1 MAVYSRIPT
10 SNIQLVDIR
19 DSLNADGSSCSND
32 VKTFFTNS
40 VINWESKRKPVKL
53 GVDFCQDFNSGNPN
67 YYAGWWKAF
76 DNKCGMN
83 YPSVGD
89 ITSLVK
95 AYDGNMNGWTYS
107 PPTGGTSQPYR
118 VGDFAG
124 YYRAKQPMNSG
135 FLVEANSSQVTF
147 SFITV
152 AQNDYTLS
160 WADFPILG
168 NYYFGVY
175 IRKKNGTGVY
185 IQTTSTPI
193 KNQLTPS
200 ITITNSA
207 LNTNGECEAFF
218 FLAEVQQTGGLVPY
232 GECVP
237 IPYAPIKTF
246 VIGGSSTGTPSRD
259 NTRIVITTEYRS
271 FTSLYIKVVVNT
283 TATSA
288 ISGNAIRVRLQSK
301 NWGDSLTSGVEQE
314 LPIASFTGSK
324 TVYEGTITI
333 NNQLTDN
340 CKVMVAL
347 HNYSIIETAIPIP
360 FA

>member
-10 SNIQLVDIR
+10 SNVQLADIR

-32 VKTFFTNS
+32 VTTFFTNS

-53 GVDFCQDFNSGNPN
+53 GVDFCQDFSNSNPN
-67 YYAGWWKAF
+67 YYAEWWKAF

-83 YPSVGD
+83 YPSITA
-89 ITSLVK
+89 ITSLVNS
-95 AYDGNMNGWTYS
+95 YDGNMNGWTYA
-107 PPTGGTSQPYR
+107 PPTGGASQPYR

-135 FLVEANSSQVTF
+135 FLAEANSSQVKF

-168 NYYFGVY
+168 EYYFGVY
-175 IRKKNGTGVY
+175 IRKKNGTGIY

-200 ITITNSA
+200 ITISNST

-218 FLAEVQQTGGLVPY
+218 FLAQVQQTGGVVPI

-237 IPYAPIKTF
+237 IPYAPVKSFT
-246 VIGGSSTGTPSRD
+246 IGGSSSGTPSVN
-259 NTRIVITTEYRS
+259 NTRITITTEYRS
-271 FTSLYIKVVVNT
+271 STTLYIKVVVNT

-288 ISGNAIRVRLQSK
+288 ISGNAIRVRLQGKSW
-301 NWGDSLTSGVEQE
+301 NDSLVSGVEQE
-314 LPIASFTGSK
+314 IYVSSFTGSK
-324 TVYEGTITI
+324 TIYDGTITI
-333 NNQLTDN
+333 NGQLTDN
-340 CKVMVAL
+340 CQVMVGL
-347 HNYSIIETAIPIP
+347 HNYSILETKIPIP